1 MVSVYD
7 FYLSK
12 LASLRMKHRREHRK
26 KLMIQLEACNYNP
39 RVMARQMRAFI
50 YPRSVCQNPK
60 SQEVL

>member
-1 MVSVYD
+1 VASMYD

-12 LASLRMKHRREHRK
+12 LASLRMKHRREHRR
-26 KLMIQLEACNYNP
+26 KLVVQLEKCNYNP
-39 RVMARQMRAFI
+39 REVARQMRAFI